1 MAIVRQAI
9 IVYINKTC
17 SGFHLGTSKHLS
29 MYTISGHSNTMLYNV
44 YMPVRRISARRI
56 PVRRIQLD
64 ADQLDADLLDADLL
78 DADLLDASHLDYC
91 IF

>member
-1 MAIVRQAI
+1 MDSLARTVCHGQFAQDFR
-9 IVYINKTC
+9 
-17 SGFHLGTSKHLS
+17 LGWTV
-29 MYTISGHSNTMLYNV
+29 G

-64 ADQLDADLLDADLL
+64 ADQLDADLLDA
-78 DADLLDASHLDYC
+78 SHLDYC